1 MQSLEN
7 CKIGSYSCYGF
18 TDNFTRVLLYFLGA
32 QNKENTD
39 SSTNPTLDIESGWNH
54 ILAVYQVPELNVDQ
68 YVDEAIATGSYL
80 LLYTLLLH
88 RRPLCQSAND
98 ERKMME
104 DIFAWTGRIQ
114 PT

>member
-1 MQSLEN
+1 
-7 CKIGSYSCYGF
+7 
-18 TDNFTRVLLYFLGA
+18 VLLYFLGA